1 MVRGTD
7 FGKHWVKK
15 DIKNSNKFS
24 IFCFRSLNDEM
35 TRASKKN
42 KAFRGIQSNSDFI
55 SLDADLWNV
64 PLLGHK

>member
-1 MVRGTD
+1 MD
-7 FGKHWVKK
+7 E
-15 DIKNSNKFS
+15 NKS
-24 IFCFRSLNDEM
+24 KQTIFFRSLNDEM
-35 TRASKKN
+35 TRASKNN